1 MFCSNKMITFAKPNN
16 LKKNLYMGVL
26 KLHIL
31 DEQVKEEKN
40 RVKKLIKTDKPN
52 HIGACD
58 CPCWAFIRKGESVVC
73 EDIASTASWN
83 ID

>member
-1 MFCSNKMITFAKPNN
+1 
-16 LKKNLYMGVL
+16 MGVL
-26 KLHIL
+26 KLSIL
-31 DEQVKEEKN
+31 DEQLKEESRKVKEMNKDN
-40 RVKKLIKTDKPN
+40 KPN

-58 CPCWAFIRKGESVVC
+58 CPCWAFIRKGEQIVC